1 MLVKYGGGKEGI
13 KAYLEEGKMSGRELT
28 RRELDDRVI
37 LEGDLD
43 ICDQIINSRE
53 TNGEKYAH
61 ITLSFTEDEV
71 KLNPEL
77 LKQIVAD
84 YKQFALGD
92 GAYTEDELYFY
103 AEAHMPR
110 TKTEVKW
117 NAEKKC
123 HETVPRM
130 IHVHIVMPTT
140 NLITGG
146 RAAPFQR
153 LDKRFG
159 EADRTQD
166 FTDAF
171 QEDTNSKYGLSSPH
185 DPVHA
190 RDGFGGKA
198 DIISRIKA
206 DEFAGRKFKNHDK
219 LKMFRNEMLD
229 RGIESEAAFKQMLT
243 ELGYELSAKIAHG
256 KNGDYLKVRPIGSDE
271 KYIRLDDNQF
281 RTDFLNKT
289 MAQKLQAYADK
300 TADEYQANKPA
311 AALERARLR
320 EAWGDR
326 ARAEKYMSYG
336 SKVHKEYLAASPD
349 DKKLLLSKLEAKHY
363 GRADELIGHAY
374 FDKLISDELNFEMDA
389 EARAEQIRFELYSN
403 AKLNSSYLRTS
414 DQLAAA
420 EVLGEAIIAKPE
432 SAIAALTFSQSSFN
446 ETALQRYLLKNTAN
460 ADQYDAAMRAVLAN
474 PELVVQNT
482 DKGLLF
488 SSREIVSIEK
498 RLVECTERMAGSMRQ
513 SQVEIDAVLAREKK
527 HGIVAMIVNDVLLG
541 VRALTAAT
549 TISNLG
555 NIFGLKPIGKLQSIN
570 GIPGIPQRKVD
581 AIANYVDAK
590 GRGMNEGQKAA
601 FKLLCSDRQ
610 LGVINGA
617 AGTGKSYILA
627 KMNEAYKAQGF
638 NVYGACLQGKTASD
652 LQHDSKIDTRTIAKM
667 LKELEKGKL
676 VFDKKTVLVI
686 DEAGMV
692 GSRDLEKLMA
702 YVEMAGGRIRLVGD
716 AYQLAA
722 VEYGNAFTEISKRSE
737 VAALTEIMRQET
749 KWMKEASEKFSR
761 HDISGLKDYADH
773 GKVSI
778 EDTTKDA
785 QISIVAKWAAHRAD
799 RPKQTCIVLAHT
811 NVERTEL
818 NNMMRDELKRHGEL
832 QDEIDVTTKHGV
844 MPMAVGERI
853 MFTAPDRKMGVKN
866 GTTGNIVGIDKDGF
880 ISVKLDN
887 EDKIAIFNKDG
898 RGTPEGNEITHGY
911 CVTVHKAQGVTVD
924 NCLALANSSM
934 SLENLY
940 VAMTRHRHDV
950 EIVASAEDFAISEQ
964 LGIGRLVAHGQA
976 NYENDP
982 NEKMSYFA
990 TIMDAA
996 GKEHTLWGVDIKR
1009 ALDESRLQI
1018 GELIQLECL
1027 GMVDVPIT
1035 RDVKNKE
1042 GVVIGTEEILVH
1054 RNTWGAK
1061 PPPSGD
1067 DNASATIEVMLKKLD
1082 RAGVKAFTAEGENA
1096 SWQMTERPSDSVVG
1110 QLLAEINAEK
1120 AICDAA
1126 QSAKFQEIVEN
1137 LDPKRILD
1145 YVSKAYGAELDKY
1158 EIVQADNGTNL
1169 IQYEGNKYNVSSFLT
1184 KHMHLNYKD
1193 QVQPILRQCYA
1204 EQLDNVYSTSRY
1216 DAGQGINQEI
1226 RNEFTGYIQERACFL
1241 KVQKEKLDEERR
1253 TVKTEIDNSELAI
1266 EAKKQLHKTL
1276 SERIAVA
1283 KAALRVE
1290 SDKLTAA
1297 IYKDFLAER
1306 ALTSET
1312 HLKELWH
1319 VATTPDDRELL
1330 ATIEAA
1336 RAIDKAQIK
1345 DDLNKA
1351 EQETTQR
1358 SQQTADQKEQEA
1370 ALQTERKAAIEN
1382 VCAAG
1387 SDPMPGTIGDSHTA
1401 DIVVN
1406 KPAEAHEPAIKPA
1419 DLERGY
1425 YIGTVHSIEPEAVFI
1440 EIRKGDLC
1448 KLPMHEAFK
1457 QMLAGEKFQIQY
1469 KNGKPNVK
1477 IWPQKSKNLS
1487 QTH

>member
-103 AEAHMPR
+103 AEGHMPR

-123 HETVPRM
+123 YETVPRM

-171 QEDTNSKYGLSSPH
+171 QEDTNSRYGLSSPH
-185 DPVHA
+185 DPAHA
-190 RDGFGGKA
+190 REGFGGKA

-229 RGIESEAAFKQMLT
+229 RGIESEVAFKQMLA
-243 ELGYELSAKIAHG
+243 ELGYELSAKVAHG

-289 MAQKLQAYADK
+289 MAQKLQVYADK

-336 SKVHKEYLAASPD
+336 SKVHKKYLAASPE

-403 AKLNSSYLRTS
+403 AKLNSLYLRTS

-420 EVLGEAIIAKPE
+420 EVLGEAIRAKPE

-498 RLVECTERMAGSMRQ
+498 RLVECTERMAGNMRQ
-513 SQVEIDAVLAREKK
+513 SQVEIDAVLASEKK
-527 HGIVAMIVNDVLLG
+527 HGFVATIVNDVLLG

-555 NIFGLKPIGKLQSIN
+555 YIFGLKPIGQLQPIN

-590 GRGMNEGQKAA
+590 GRGMNEGQKCA

-610 LGVINGA
+610 LGVVNGA
-617 AGTGKSYILA
+617 AGTGKSFILA

-676 VFDKKTVLVI
+676 LFDKKTVLVI

-722 VEYGNAFTEISKRSE
+722 VEYGNAFAEISKRSE

-761 HDISGLKDYADH
+761 HDISGLKDYEDH

-818 NNMMRDELKRHGEL
+818 NNMMRAELKRHGEL
-832 QDEIDVTTKHGV
+832 QNEIDVTTKHGV

-853 MFTAPDRKMGVKN
+853 MFTAPDTKMGVKN

-887 EDKIAIFNKDG
+887 EDKIAVFNKDG

-924 NCLALANSSM
+924 NCLVLANSSM

-940 VAMTRHRHDV
+940 VALTRHRKEV
-950 EIVASAEDFAISEQ
+950 ELVASAEQ
-964 LGIGRLVAHGQA
+964 
-976 NYENDP
+976 
-982 NEKMSYFA
+982 FA
-990 TIMDAA
+990 TID
-996 GKEHTLWGVDIKR
+996 DI
-1009 ALDESRLQI
+1009 
-1018 GELIQLECL
+1018 
-1027 GMVDVPIT
+1027 
-1035 RDVKNKE
+1035 VK
-1042 GVVIGTEEILVH
+1042 G
-1054 RNTWGAK
+1054 
-1061 PPPSGD
+1061 
-1067 DNASATIEVMLKKLD
+1067 LD
-1082 RAGVKAFTAEGENA
+1082 RAGHKAFTVDGGNA
-1096 SWQMTERPSDSVVG
+1096 SWQKTDRPSDSVVG

-1120 AICDAA
+1120 AIRDAA
-1126 QSAKFQEIVEN
+1126 QSAKHQEIIEN
-1137 LDPKRILD
+1137 IDPSRVLD
-1145 YVSKAYGAELDKY
+1145 YVSKVYGAELEKY
-1158 EIVQADNGTNL
+1158 EIVQADNGTKL

-1216 DAGQGINQEI
+1216 EAGQGINQEI
-1226 RNEFTGYIQERACFL
+1226 RNEFTDYIQERACFL
-1241 KVQKEKLDEERR
+1241 KVQKEKLDEEKR
-1253 TVKTEIDNSELAI
+1253 TAKTEINNSELAI

-1283 KAALRVE
+1283 KAALRIE

-1306 ALTSET
+1306 ALTSEI
-1312 HLKELWH
+1312 HLKELWY
-1319 VATTPDDRELL
+1319 VATTQGDRELL

-1336 RAIDKAQIK
+1336 RAIEQAQAK
-1345 DDLNKA
+1345 DLFNKD
-1351 EQETTQR
+1351 EQESTQR
-1358 SQQTADQKEQEA
+1358 AGQTADRKEQEA
-1370 ALQTERKAAIEN
+1370 ALHTERKAAIEN
-1382 VCAAG
+1382 ICAAG

-1401 DIVVN
+1401 DTVVDKLAAAN
-1406 KPAEAHEPAIKPA
+1406 EPTIKPA
-1419 DLERGY
+1419 DLERGN
-1425 YIGTVHSIEPEAVFI
+1425 YIGAVHSIEPEAVII
-1440 EIRKGDLC
+1440 EIRKGRSYV
-1448 KLPMHEAFK
+1448 KLPMDEAFK
-1457 QMLAGEKFQIQY
+1457 QMRVGEKFQINY
-1469 KNGKPNVK
+1469 KDGKPDVK
-1477 IWPQKSKNLS
+1477 IWLQKSKNLS